1 MAQTEFWSTLV
12 TAIDPG
18 NNKAMPAVLQSTI
31 DLLETELVKA
41 KAALQEIQ
49 PHVAAT
55 AIQRDELVIGAMTA
69 YRQHLIT
76 RAPDFYG
83 SRRLSAKEI
92 GLVPVVQE
100 VASDSEDSD
109 VEQPPCTVTVMPP
122 KQASLVDVLSNG
134 LILDHMAPYLGASS
148 LLALSSTSRF
158 IRSMVLDTPY
168 VFRHLDLTQCR
179 GAQVAP
185 SGAAASVPIDEDVVT
200 EDEFYAAPLRG
211 IFDKLARR
219 SILQGVRTL
228 ILDGLSVPADV
239 VGDIVLSDRFNVN
252 ILSIRDCQHLNERKL
267 MQVLQYSVRSTRP
280 PGTPRVKAIYHFTPM
295 ESQPSAPVRPRY
307 RDWWGS
313 RCQSPSATPPS
324 AESAPEPAQFQVQ
337 NAWYRPSGQLL
348 KKNVDEEW
356 AKTIQKCEGIIA
368 FDTVLCRGPRHDLFS
383 TTNQSEGRSL
393 GPAIATVALGP
404 QGCDGCNTCPEGPA
418 IWGQSAFGNFP
429 LITPVPLHS
438 SSIKAAKRPVLYSDE
453 SPVFIARCTD
463 CMTDRRCHRCSKWFC
478 SDCLPQPVRIRVNL
492 SPHQTAVQGSCSASG
507 GISPLPEQELERGVS
522 KDCWECGPTCMSCK
536 IEVERKCQNC
546 RGEYCIEHNE
556 GCSDHMCDWCNT
568 SARHRLRDFY

>member
-55 AIQRDELVIGAMTA
+55 AFQRDEFAIGAMTA

-122 KQASLVDVLSNG
+122 KRASLVDVLSNG

-158 IRSMVLDTPY
+158 IRSMILDTPY

-185 SGAAASVPIDEDVVT
+185 SGAAASVPMDEDMVT

-211 IFDKLARR
+211 IFDTLARR

-239 VGDIVLSDRFNVN
+239 VGDIMLSDRFNVN
-252 ILSIRDCQHLNERKL
+252 VLSIRDCQHLNERKL
-267 MQVLQYSVRSTRP
+267 MQVLQYSVRPTRP

-313 RCQSPSATPPS
+313 RCQSPSATPPL
-324 AESAPEPAQFQVQ
+324 AESAPGPAQFQVQ

-348 KKNVDEEW
+348 KNNVDEEW

-383 TTNQSEGRSL
+383 TTKQSEGRSL

-418 IWGQSAFGNFP
+418 IWGQSALENFP
-429 LITPVPLHS
+429 LLAPIPLHS
-438 SSIKAAKRPVLYSDE
+438 SSIKAAKRPDLYSDK

-492 SPHQTAVQGSCSASG
+492 SPHQTAVQGSRSASG
-507 GISPLPEQELERGVS
+507 SIIPFPEQELERGVS

-556 GCSDHMCDWCNT
+556 GCSEHMCDWCNT
-568 SARHRLRDFY
+568 SARHRLRGFR

>member
-31 DLLETELVKA
+31 ELLETELVKA

-55 AIQRDELVIGAMTA
+55 AIQRDELAIGAMTA

-83 SRRLSAKEI
+83 SRRLSPKEI

-122 KQASLVDVLSNG
+122 KRASLVDVLSNG
-134 LILDHMAPYLGASS
+134 LILDHTAPYLGASS

-185 SGAAASVPIDEDVVT
+185 SGAAASVPMNEDMVT

-267 MQVLQYSVRSTRP
+267 MQVLQYSVRPTRP

-295 ESQPSAPVRPRY
+295 EGQPRAPVRPRY

-324 AESAPEPAQFQVQ
+324 TESAPEPAQSQVQ
-337 NAWYRPSGQLL
+337 NAWYCPSGQLL
-348 KKNVDEEW
+348 KNNVDEEW
-356 AKTIQKCEGIIA
+356 AKTIKKCEDIIA
-368 FDTVLCRGPRHDLFS
+368 FDAVLCRGPRHDLFS
-383 TTNQSEGRSL
+383 TTNQFEGRSL

-418 IWGQSAFGNFP
+418 IWGQSALENFP
-429 LITPVPLHS
+429 LLTPVPLHS

-453 SPVFIARCTD
+453 NPVCIARCTD
-463 CMTDRRCHRCSKWFC
+463 CITDRRCHRCSKWFC
-478 SDCLPQPVRIRVNL
+478 SDCLPQTVRIRANP
-492 SPHQTAVQGSCSASG
+492 SPHQTAVQGFRSASG
-507 GISPLPEQELERGVS
+507 SSSPLPEQGLERGVS
-522 KDCWECGPTCMSCK
+522 KDCWECGPT
-536 IEVERKCQNC
+536 V
-546 RGEYCIEHNE
+546 
-556 GCSDHMCDWCNT
+556 SDFIPHVMMKLIANDEMTVYELQDRSRTKVPELPW
-568 SARHRLRDFY
+568 

>member
-1 MAQTEFWSTLV
+1 M
-12 TAIDPG
+12 I
-18 NNKAMPAVLQSTI
+18 
-31 DLLETELVKA
+31 
-41 KAALQEIQ
+41 
-49 PHVAAT
+49 
-55 AIQRDELVIGAMTA
+55 
-69 YRQHLIT
+69 
-76 RAPDFYG
+76 
-83 SRRLSAKEI
+83 
-92 GLVPVVQE
+92 
-100 VASDSEDSD
+100 
-109 VEQPPCTVTVMPP
+109 
-122 KQASLVDVLSNG
+122 
-134 LILDHMAPYLGASS
+134 
-148 LLALSSTSRF
+148 
-158 IRSMVLDTPY
+158 LDTPY

-185 SGAAASVPIDEDVVT
+185 SGAAASVPMDEDMVT

-211 IFDKLARR
+211 IFDTLARR

-239 VGDIVLSDRFNVN
+239 VGDIMLSDRFNVN
-252 ILSIRDCQHLNERKL
+252 VLSIRDCQHLNERKL
-267 MQVLQYSVRSTRP
+267 MQVLQYSVRPTRP

-313 RCQSPSATPPS
+313 RCQSPSATPPL
-324 AESAPEPAQFQVQ
+324 AESAPGPAQFQVQ

-348 KKNVDEEW
+348 KNNVDEEW

-383 TTNQSEGRSL
+383 TTKQSEGRSL

-418 IWGQSAFGNFP
+418 IWGQSALENFP
-429 LITPVPLHS
+429 LLAPIPLHS
-438 SSIKAAKRPVLYSDE
+438 SSIKAAKRPDLYSDK

-492 SPHQTAVQGSCSASG
+492 SPHQTAVQGSRSASG
-507 GISPLPEQELERGVS
+507 SIIPFPEQELERGVS
-522 KDCWECGPTCMSCK
+522 KDCWECGPTVSDFILHVMIK
-536 IEVERKCQNC
+536 LIA
-546 RGEYCIEHNE
+546 NE
-556 GCSDHMCDWCNT
+556 EITVYELQDRS
-568 SARHRLRDFY
+568 